1 MAGFIFDILFIA
13 EVDDPLATLQQVVYL
28 GLAGGCL
35 YYEIIFNAKV
45 WNPPARLERIWN
57 YRNLILHFSLGS
69 LLNVCSLFYIKSASL
84 LNSLLFLILMLS
96 VILANELGLGLG
108 LGLKRLTNLGRMSK
122 PMTSLLK
129 GKLPILPMFF

>member
-1 MAGFIFDILFIA
+1 
-13 EVDDPLATLQQVVYL
+13 VV
-28 GLAGGCL
+28 GGCL

-69 LLNVCSLFYIKSASL
+69 LLHVYSLFYIKSASL

-96 VILANELGLGLG
+96 VILANELGLGL
-108 LGLKRLTNLGRMSK
+108 KRLTNLGRMSK